1 MIPKPIPKPARPE
14 EVQGPVPD
22 ERLRPAMEV
31 LARQDPDMA
40 KAYKR
45 CGLPPERSSE
55 PGFAGLIRMIA
66 GQQVSV
72 QSARAIVTRLEERAM
87 PLTAERFLL
96 LGEDDL
102 KAVGFSRPKM
112 RYGRILAEEIAGG
125 GLDIDGL
132 AALDDAAA
140 IAALTRIKGIGPWT
154 AEIYLLF
161 ALGRPD
167 ILPVDD
173 LALCVAAQ
181 HLKGLAER
189 PDRKAMLTLG
199 EPWRPFRS
207 AAARFLWHLYRHPGV
222 ALGQGDGTLASQTAR
237 ARKASTKRP

>member
-1 MIPKPIPKPARPE
+1 
-14 EVQGPVPD
+14 
-22 ERLRPAMEV
+22 MEA
-31 LARQDPDMA
+31 LATTDPDIA
-40 KAYKR
+40 EAYGR
-45 CGLPPERSSE
+45 CGLPPERGSA

-72 QSARAIVTRLEERAM
+72 QSARAIIERLEARVD
-87 PLTAERFLL
+87 PLTAEEFLKTT
-96 LGEDDL
+96 EDDL
-102 KAVGFSRPKM
+102 RKVGFSRPKM

-132 AALDDAAA
+132 AGLDDEAA
-140 IAALTRIKGIGPWT
+140 IASLTRVKGIGRWT

-167 ILPVDD
+167 VLPAGD

-181 HLKGLAER
+181 HLKKLEAR
-189 PDRKAMLTLG
+189 PDPKAMAVLG
-199 EPWRPFRS
+199 AAWRPHRS

-222 ALGQGDGTLASQTAR
+222 ALGRGV
-237 ARKASTKRP
+237 KRTE